1 MSAALMIAVMYLA
14 YFVLAGLVA
23 YVLLSRAARA
33 GERAATAALDLE
45 LRELIAREAP
55 VGR

>member
-1 MSAALMIAVMYLA
+1 MSIAAITTAYLV